1 MDGTLLSDD
10 LRYKNALKG
19 DIPEHLET
27 CMEIIQEIDTPHL
40 ESRTQEL
47 IGVKEQV
54 IIGALVTGQVPP
66 QSFILGNF

>member
-1 MDGTLLSDD
+1 MDSTLLSDD

-66 QSFILGNF
+66 QSFIKGNF